1 MDDQPNVRQ
10 RVREWHADSQKEVS
24 RSWSERRRL
33 ARAMRRVIQHLVES
47 GAPEKELSAAADALE
62 AFGDRLA
69 KHPHENSYE
78 GWAETSP
85 SGDVTAFFDKS
96 PIIGLSNPLSPPIT
110 LESDADNDRVLGHV
124 NFGSAYEGPPG
135 CVHGGWV
142 AASFDEVLGFANSLT
157 GNPGMTARLTVQYRN
172 PTPLHTDLRFEGA
185 VDRVEGRKIF
195 ASSQLYAGELLT
207 AESEGLFISV
217 DPEKFRG
224 LIEARLKRGI
234 PKDSNR

>member
-1 MDDQPNVRQ
+1 
-10 RVREWHADSQKEVS
+10 
-24 RSWSERRRL
+24 
-33 ARAMRRVIQHLVES
+33 
-47 GAPEKELSAAADALE
+47 
-62 AFGDRLA
+62 
-69 KHPHENSYE
+69 
-78 GWAETSP
+78 
-85 SGDVTAFFDKS
+85 
-96 PIIGLSNPLSPPIT
+96 
-110 LESDADNDRVLGHV
+110 
-124 NFGSAYEGPPG
+124 
-135 CVHGGWV
+135 
-142 AASFDEVLGFANSLT
+142 
-157 GNPGMTARLTVQYRN
+157 MTARLTVQYRN

>member
-1 MDDQPNVRQ
+1 LPGPNIFVVLTEDDQGIKTRYQ
-10 RVREWHADSQKEVS
+10 RVIHGDE
-24 RSWSERRRL
+24 
-33 ARAMRRVIQHLVES
+33 
-47 GAPEKELSAAADALE
+47 PAAADALE